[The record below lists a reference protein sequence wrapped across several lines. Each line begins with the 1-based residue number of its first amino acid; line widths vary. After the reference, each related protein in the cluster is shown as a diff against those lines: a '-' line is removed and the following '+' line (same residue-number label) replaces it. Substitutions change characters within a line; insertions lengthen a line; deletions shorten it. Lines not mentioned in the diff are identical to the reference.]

1 MNQLNQ
7 IILEGNIVRVPE
19 IKDTA
24 NHSRLAVFSIAVNR
38 YYKKADGTFEQ
49 EVSYFD
55 VEAWGALAESVE
67 KKASKGI
74 GCRVIGRLKQ
84 DRWKGN
90 DGKAYSKVSV
100 VLEHIDFVKD
110 SAKTERSESDSTE
123 TTAQENQTDDEKPQ
137 KKKASKFDK
146 SALFGN
152 QNPESSVEEDLPK
165 AAGFDIF

>member
-7 IILEGNIVRVPE
+7 IILEGNIVRAPE
-19 IKDTA
+19 IKETA

-38 YYKKADGTFEQ
+38 YYKKSDGTFEQ

-100 VLEHIDFVKD
+100 VLEHINFVKD

-123 TTAQENQTDDEKPQ
+123 ATSRENQTDDEKPQ

-152 QNPESSVEEDLPK
+152 QSPESGAEEELPK